1 LTENRKDR
9 DELISDHPI
18 EKDTSRDSRSNFVVE
33 NMLPDAV
40 FTPKTSE
47 DLQDFI
53 AQSNQENLSIIPF
66 GGGTRKNFGMPP
78 SRYDIALDMSELNG
92 VINHNPD
99 DLTIS
104 VQAATTLDSLQSVL
118 LEHGQF
124 LPISAP
130 LSNLSTIGG
139 ILASDTS
146 GPIKWRYGHFRDLV
160 IGMKFINSEGS
171 IIKTGGNVVKNVTGY
186 DTAKLHIGSLG
197 TLGVINEVSMRLM
210 PKPRVNNTIIVEME
224 KMSLAINIAKAIFH
238 SAVMPLAL
246 SVFTGNVANR
256 LGISSQGD
264 NVFLAVNIIGGPQSV
279 ERQGKEL
286 MQICSQGNPKSFEIL
301 TFLEAGSFWQKLTD
315 FGWDDTCPSFSI
327 VRVST
332 DFSNLDQL
340 IKDLIKFESENTTD
354 MELILNPGYGTMEIH
369 WIDEVSRIDLER
381 FTKYFRETLTFLRS
395 RSDRVIIER
404 CPTYIKRELDVW
416 GEISGGIS
424 LMRAIKNEYDPNAIF
439 NPGRFVDGI

>member
-1 LTENRKDR
+1 MTENRKDR

-146 GPIKWRYGHFRDLV
+146 GPIKWSFKSGNSFRRSGHFPSVSCTRL
-160 IGMKFINSEGS
+160 SP
-171 IIKTGGNVVKNVTGY
+171 KT
-186 DTAKLHIGSLG
+186 L
-197 TLGVINEVSMRLM
+197 
-210 PKPRVNNTIIVEME
+210 
-224 KMSLAINIAKAIFH
+224 
-238 SAVMPLAL
+238 
-246 SVFTGNVANR
+246 
-256 LGISSQGD
+256 
-264 NVFLAVNIIGGPQSV
+264 
-279 ERQGKEL
+279 
-286 MQICSQGNPKSFEIL
+286 
-301 TFLEAGSFWQKLTD
+301 
-315 FGWDDTCPSFSI
+315 
-327 VRVST
+327 
-332 DFSNLDQL
+332 
-340 IKDLIKFESENTTD
+340 
-354 MELILNPGYGTMEIH
+354 
-369 WIDEVSRIDLER
+369 
-381 FTKYFRETLTFLRS
+381 
-395 RSDRVIIER
+395 
-404 CPTYIKRELDVW
+404 CPTFKAARIATT
-416 GEISGGIS
+416 S
-424 LMRAIKNEYDPNAIF
+424 
-439 NPGRFVDGI
+439 